1 MSTVIA
7 TGATRGQKPSSN
19 GRLTAALESKLK
31 NPVSSP
37 EFDLLANTNNVLSD
51 IGLTAADSGGRLS
64 FYGQDPIISSP
75 HRFGAMAAIGL
86 AAKSVAA
93 AALWRARTGE
103 GQDIH
108 VDVRKA
114 LRRFCGFFDGKWETI
129 NGRAPAMGGFAGNPF
144 LELPLFRK
152 TRDGRYVVALDF
164 YPRSKTDTLKF
175 LRCTDSLGSIE
186 NAILQWRAEELE
198 TAAAEEGLVLAM
210 VRTTEEF
217 LNEPQYTEVLSTMP
231 LITVEKIGETG
242 RP

>member
-1 MSTVIA
+1 M
-7 TGATRGQKPSSN
+7 
-19 GRLTAALESKLK
+19 
-31 NPVSSP
+31 
-37 EFDLLANTNNVLSD
+37 ANTNDVLSD
-51 IGLTAADSGGRLS
+51 IGMTVADSGGRLS

-75 HRFGAMAAIGL
+75 HRFGVMAAIGL

-114 LRRFCGFFDGKWETI
+114 LRRFCGFFEGKWETV

-175 LRCTDSLGSIE
+175 LRTPTASQPSRMPYCNGVQTI
-186 NAILQWRAEELE
+186 WRRPQQKK
-198 TAAAEEGLVLAM
+198 VWCS
-210 VRTTEEF
+210 RRC
-217 LNEPQYTEVLSTMP
+217 EPPKSFSMSRNTPKSSP
-231 LITVEKIGETG
+231 
-242 RP
+242 RCP